1 MKLRMMFLASM
12 FAIFCILAGCTSE
25 AEPTTIFS
33 KDEVSPA
40 ESQSEAAD
48 KTSSAGVHTIIPLD
62 ILTFNLP
69 NGITERRDSDSQKTF
84 MKNSFDAGG
93 VFLLECESE
102 IFDDVLNCQ
111 DSLTPLV
118 HGAMEDLGISE
129 WEWCMSNSSVYGLLE
144 FHMGN
149 AESEY
154 VTYFVRGRSTCYV
167 FWFDRNLI
175 STDEETSIMD
185 SLNSDDITDEL
196 NMISTQAFADSIA
209 ESMAQEKY
217 QLEVILPAG
226 IVEKDQTEDGAL
238 FYQNGNLVGGYKTI
252 HFEKGILPAVHEN
265 QNLILE
271 SLKEYLMDQIDL
283 SDYSGEII
291 DEALITA
298 RFNNGDTE
306 YTHYIL
312 SYGQVGTQ
320 YDIWFNEKMI
330 DSNTVTSIIS
340 KAQLVNTGN
349 IVAE

>member
-1 MKLRMMFLASM
+1 MKLRILLLAS
-12 FAIFCILAGCTSE
+12 IL
-25 AEPTTIFS
+25 TIFYVLMGCSAKEEPNTGIS
-33 KDEVSPA
+33 KVEVTPT
-40 ESQSEAAD
+40 EHQSAAD
-48 KTSSAGVHTIIPLD
+48 DGTSSSDIDTTIPLD
-62 ILTFNLP
+62 ILTFTLP

-102 IFDDVLNCQ
+102 IFDDVLSCQ

-149 AESEY
+149 AKSEY
-154 VTYFVRGRSTCYV
+154 VAYFVRGRSTCYV

-175 STDEETSIMD
+175 STDEETAIMD
-185 SLNSDDITDEL
+185 SLHSEDISDEL
-196 NMISTQAFADSIA
+196 NMVSTQALADTIA
-209 ESMAQEKY
+209 ESMAQKEY
-217 QLEVILPAG
+217 QLEVVLPAG

-238 FYQNGNLVGGYKTI
+238 FYQNDNLVGGYKTI

-265 QNLILE
+265 QNMILE
-271 SLKEYLMDQIDL
+271 HLKEYLIDQIDL
-283 SDYSGEII
+283 TEYSGEII
-291 DEALITA
+291 DEVFITA
-298 RFNNGDTE
+298 RFSNGDTE

-312 SYGQVGTQ
+312 TYGQVGTQ
-320 YDIWFNEKMI
+320 YDIWFNEKLL

-340 KAQLVNTGN
+340 NAQLVNPN
-349 IVAE
+349 